1 MFVRESMCFSMISI
15 LMGGRRKIF
24 CDCVDKLEE
33 GGKSDKLNK
42 AGEITVSG
50 TIELEEYK

>member
-1 MFVRESMCFSMISI
+1 
-15 LMGGRRKIF
+15 MGGRRKIF